1 VFETRTRPIL
11 VLPPDP
17 HSRKH
22 IPTDASAV
30 ARKHQWAALL
40 ATGSA
45 MLLGYAV
52 GRITYSNDLR
62 SALRRIEASPEP
74 IDVLIRTL

>member
-1 VFETRTRPIL
+1 MSTA
-11 VLPPDP
+11 
-17 HSRKH
+17 SRNDIDEH
-22 IPTDASAV
+22 VNDCDDSTFA
-30 ARKHQWAALL
+30 WAALL

-74 IDVLIRTL
+74 IDVFIRTL

>member
-1 VFETRTRPIL
+1 MSTAARNDIY
-11 VLPPDP
+11 D
-17 HSRKH
+17 H
-22 IPTDASAV
+22 DNDCDDSAV
-30 ARKHQWAALL
+30 VWAALL

-74 IDVLIRTL
+74 IDVFIRTL